1 MRLIQR
7 NLSYID
13 GEFIRHNPDA
23 IASSIIELICEDMKF
38 RDMENDSRYVMLNS
52 KLKDTKRKLKET
64 MPKTRDNKSKHIRS
78 ERTSK
83 FAEKYQER
91 IDSIKQSDKKTQTLR
106 EQKMKERIK
115 RENNENYLEKEDY
128 AERTLKTEKQKE
140 TMKPKKT
147 NTKTQTAK
155 RKLDKWLNNKNNT
168 RKPKH

>member
-64 MPKTRDNKSKHIRS
+64 MPKTRDNKSKHIRN

-91 IDSIKQSDKKTQTLR
+91 IDSIKQSDKKTQTVR

-128 AERTLKTEKQKE
+128 AERTLKTEKIKENIKPTKKIMQK
-140 TMKPKKT
+140 KKQV
-147 NTKTQTAK
+147 KS
-155 RKLDKWLNNKNNT
+155 
-168 RKPKH
+168 KH

>member
-1 MRLIQR
+1 
-7 NLSYID
+7 
-13 GEFIRHNPDA
+13 
-23 IASSIIELICEDMKF
+23 
-38 RDMENDSRYVMLNS
+38 MLNS

-64 MPKTRDNKSKHIRS
+64 MPKTRDNKSKHIRN

-91 IDSIKQSDKKTQTLR
+91 IDSIKQSDKKTQTVR

-128 AERTLKTEKQKE
+128 AERTLKTEKIKE
-140 TMKPKKT
+140 NIKT
-147 NTKTQTAK
+147 ESENTKNQNTK
-155 RKLDKWLNNKNNT
+155 IKLDKWLNNKNNT